1 MQGGGGGG
9 SDFTALNLGFNG
21 SKNQIKELHHHFVH
35 VGVFAELVDLSLV
48 SRSIFHL
55 ATKLTIDLNVF
66 QTAPLPDLGYFGILL
81 HL

>member
-35 VGVFAELVDLSLV
+35 VGVFAER
-48 SRSIFHL
+48 SRPL
-55 ATKLTIDLNVF
+55 AGFSVNFPSRYKIDN
-66 QTAPLPDLGYFGILL
+66 
-81 HL
+81 